1 MPFSARIVSVS
12 SPFTN
17 GLALGIAL
25 LSLPAL
31 EAANPQF
38 EREILPI
45 LARHCHGCHGAKRP
59 QRNLDLRSIQSL
71 VDGGLSGV
79 IAVPG
84 KPEQSYL
91 YQMVRRGAMPPRG
104 KMKLS
109 RIEVEKIRAWIAA
122 GMPAATKYTTPQRRD
137 PIDPQDR
144 EHWAFRRLAVPTVP
158 TAKHSDRITTPVDA
172 FVEARLETSGLL
184 LARLAGRDTLLRR
197 ISLDVLGI
205 PPTPQERRHFLS
217 DQRPDAYERLVDRL
231 LGSPLFGQRWGRHW
245 LDVAGYADSVGFDHV
260 PTQVIMTSGKWRYR
274 DYVIDAFNN
283 DHPFDRFLQEQLAGD
298 ELVEWKTAERYS
310 PETIRH
316 LVATGFL
323 RTSRDQTHE
332 SVGVITPNY
341 YEVLYETMDVVA
353 GGLLGLSVKC
363 ARCHD
368 HKFDAI
374 PQRDY
379 YRLMATLMTSYNP
392 TAWRPVYPFDNQ
404 VDDRSL
410 LDVSA
415 KTKKDIDAHNA
426 QLDRGIDRHQSQ
438 IQAHRSTSRQRV
450 LAKKSAGLPAAIRA
464 DVLAALKQDAK
475 QRTEIQV
482 YLAGKFEKSLAI
494 SDPEVTGELN
504 NREKEAIETEEAAIA
519 TLQTQRQSYGHIQA
533 LFDVG
538 TAPTT
543 FVLKRGR
550 FEYPG
555 PPVEPGVLG
564 VLCDTPEQAVLPPTK
579 AHNGSSGRRLALA
592 RWLTSA
598 NTRASALVSRVLV
611 NRFWQALFGRGLVV
625 SSGDF
630 GIQGTEPTHPELLEW
645 LCGDFQRHRWQVKP
659 LLRTILLSHT
669 YRQTSRPADS
679 RRATRIDPDN
689 KLFWRMPLRRLESE
703 AIRDSLLTVGGQLDL
718 SLGGPPV
725 PQQALPDGRIKIPLD
740 KLKRPFDHRRR
751 SVYLVTRRG
760 YSLTLLDVFDQPAI
774 LTTCSQRQTSA
785 VPLQSL
791 TMINGPF
798 VYEQATILADRV
810 LAKAGEDVDRLIE
823 TLYLRVLSREPGSH
837 ERMLCRQT
845 LLADVESYLKNGN
858 DRTTARR
865 QAAIELSHTLLNT
878 SEFLYRE

>member
-1 MPFSARIVSVS
+1 MRFPHLILV
-12 SPFTN
+12 
-17 GLALGIAL
+17 LAITATTVIAA
-25 LSLPAL
+25 P
-31 EAANPQF
+31 PRF
-38 EREILPI
+38 ERDVLPI
-45 LARHCHGCHGAKRP
+45 LAKHCHGCHGAKQPR
-59 QRNLDLRSIQSL
+59 RSLDLRSIQSL

-104 KMKLS
+104 KTKLS
-109 RIEVEKIRAWIAA
+109 EPEVETIRTWIAD
-122 GMPAATKYTTPQRRD
+122 GMAATEDYTIPPRQD
-137 PIDPQDR
+137 PITPQDR
-144 EHWAFRRLAVPTVP
+144 EHWAFGRLATPTVP
-158 TAKHSDRITTPVDA
+158 RPTHAQRVATPIDA
-172 FVEARLETSGLL
+172 FIQTRLEDAGLS
-184 LARLAGRDTLLRR
+184 LARSARRDTLLRR

-205 PPTPQERRHFLS
+205 PPTPGDREDFLADRRY
-217 DQRPDAYERLVDRL
+217 DAYERLVDRL
-231 LGSPLFGQRWGRHW
+231 LASPRFGQRWGRHW
-245 LDVAGYADSVGFDHV
+245 LDVAGYADTVGFDHG
-260 PTQVIMTSGKWRYR
+260 PNQVIMTEGKWRYR

-283 DHPFDRFLQEQLAGD
+283 DYPFDRFLQEQLAGD
-298 ELVEWKTAERYS
+298 ELVEWKTAARYS
-310 PETIRH
+310 PGTVRN

-332 SVGVITPNY
+332 SVGVVTPSY

-392 TAWRPVYPFDNQ
+392 TDWRPVYPFDQKVN
-404 VDDRSL
+404 DRSL
-410 LDVSA
+410 LDVST
-415 KTKKDIDAHNA
+415 KTRQEIDVHNG
-426 QLDRGIDRHQSQ
+426 QLDRGILEHQSQ
-438 IQAHRSTSRQRV
+438 IQALRSVARQR
-450 LAKKSAGLPAAIRA
+450 LLEKKSRGLPAAIRA
-464 DVLAALKQDAK
+464 DVLAAIAQDAK
-475 QRTEIQV
+475 RRTEIQA
-482 YLAGKFEKSLAI
+482 YLTEKFEKSLAI

-504 NREKEAIETEEAAIA
+504 DKEKNTIATEEAAIA
-519 TLQTQRQSYGHIQA
+519 TLQSQRRAYGRIQA

-550 FEYPG
+550 HEYPG

-564 VLCDTPEQAVLPPTK
+564 VLCDTPEQAVLQPTR
-579 AHNGSSGRRLALA
+579 APNGSSGRRLALA

-598 NTRASALVSRVLV
+598 DTRASALVSRVLI
-611 NRFWQALFGRGLVV
+611 NRFWQALFGRGLVA
-625 SSGDF
+625 SAGDF
-630 GIQGTEPTHPELLEW
+630 GVQGTEPTHPQLLEW
-645 LCGDFQRHRWQVKP
+645 LCRDFQRHGWRIKP

-669 YRQTSRPADS
+669 YRQTSRPTDS
-679 RRATRIDPDN
+679 RQAKLADPDN
-689 KLFWRMPLRRLESE
+689 RLLWRMSLRRLESE
-703 AIRDSLLTVGGQLDL
+703 SIRDSLLAVAGQLDS

-725 PQQALPDGRIKIPLD
+725 PQQALPDGRIRIPLE
-740 KLKRPFDHRRR
+740 KLKQPFDHRRR

-791 TMINGPF
+791 AMINGPF
-798 VYEQATILADRV
+798 VYEQSTV
-810 LAKAGEDVDRLIE
+810 LAEQAVTTAGQDVDRLIE
-823 TLYLRVLSREPGSH
+823 TLYQRALCREPVPR
-837 ERMLCRQT
+837 ERMLCRQA
-845 LLADVESYLKNGN
+845 LAADTESFHKAGH
-858 DRTTARR
+858 DRTAARR
-865 QAAIELSHTLLNT
+865 QAVIELAHTLLNT